1 MTVRLARIDDLAG
14 LLELYRDLHSA
25 DEPLPGPGVVE
36 KVWSDMLSNPWQ
48 QVFLLEQDGRL
59 VSSCVLQ
66 IVPNLTRGAR
76 PYGLIEN
83 VVTRQDKR
91 GLGHGSK
98 VLKAALESAWDKGCY
113 KVMLLTG
120 RKDPEV
126 FRFYEKAGFK
136 AGVKTGFVAM
146 APSQGGHG

>member
-1 MTVRLARIDDLAG
+1 MVVRKARFDELNA
-14 LLELYRDLHSA
+14 LLELYKDLHSA
-25 DEPLPGPGVVE
+25 DDPLPAQVIVD
-36 KVWSDMLSNPWQ
+36 KVWSDILSNPWQ
-48 QVFLLEQDGRL
+48 HVILAEQEGQL

-66 IVPNLTRGAR
+66 VVPNLTRGAR

-83 VVTRQDKR
+83 VVTRKDVRGR
-91 GLGHGSK
+91 GLGSQ
-98 VLKAALESAWDKGCY
+98 VLEAALDLAWKHGCY

-136 AGVKTGFVAM
+136 AGVKSGFVAT
-146 APSQGGHG
+146 APGGREK